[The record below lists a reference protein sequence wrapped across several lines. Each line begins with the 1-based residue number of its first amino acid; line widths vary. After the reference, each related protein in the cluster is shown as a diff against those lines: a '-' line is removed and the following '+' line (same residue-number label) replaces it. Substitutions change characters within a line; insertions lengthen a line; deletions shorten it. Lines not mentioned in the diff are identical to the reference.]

1 MKKTRILR
9 ALKKCNSKEF
19 IADRVL
25 SFRDEKN
32 KEYFDIALGI
42 NGESGDEQKENSGE
56 SISSSF
62 RTTKW

>member
-32 KEYFDIALGI
+32 SKHYIKIPSRYIMATEKVFNL
-42 NGESGDEQKENSGE
+42 KKV
-56 SISSSF
+56 
-62 RTTKW
+62 TTN